1 MRRIMERNEAGGGYV
16 SAKWASL
23 FPTREGAEGW
33 AVAQQESA
41 KQQKKQDT
49 EQAAKP
55 TTAPKADQATQTTE
69 IPADLTVQLKA
80 IREATGEQI
89 TIEENARTALSEVDS
104 RLAQLQKLLD
114 CVKGK

>member
-1 MRRIMERNEAGGGYV
+1 MYE
-16 SAKWASL
+16 
-23 FPTREGAEGW
+23 
-33 AVAQQESA
+33 QA
-41 KQQKKQDT
+41 KQAESSGDMFA